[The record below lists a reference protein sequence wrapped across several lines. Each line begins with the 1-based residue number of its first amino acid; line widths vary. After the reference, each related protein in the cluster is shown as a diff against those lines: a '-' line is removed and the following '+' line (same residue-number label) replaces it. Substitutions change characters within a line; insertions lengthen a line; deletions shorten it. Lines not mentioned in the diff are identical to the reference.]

1 MATSIALVMLLGML
15 ANYIFTKVKLPG
27 LLGMLLLGVLL
38 GPSGFNLLDSLLLQV
53 SGDFRSIALIIIL
66 LRAGI
71 GINKDELKKV
81 GIPAIKLSF
90 IPSLFEG
97 FAVALIAMK
106 LWNLSFAEGG
116 VLGFTLAAVSPAVV
130 VPAMLGYMEKG
141 FGKMKGVPT
150 MILAGASVDNVIAIT
165 IFGTFV
171 GTLTG
176 SQLSAGQR
184 LVNIP
189 LSILLGSVV
198 GLAVGLILVYGFK
211 RFKIRDT
218 KKILILLGTA
228 ILLTTL
234 EKALKSK
241 VEIAGLIGVMTI
253 GFILIE
259 KSPEVGKR
267 LALKLNKI
275 WIFAEILVFVLV
287 GAQVNVGV
295 TLDAGV
301 LGLLV
306 IFGGLT
312 ARSIG
317 VWLSLA
323 GTHFN
328 VREKWFCVVAYWPK
342 ATVQATVGAIPLSL
356 GIAHGELFLAVAV
369 LSILVTA
376 PIGAMGIHFFA
387 DRCLEQDVR

>member
-1 MATSIALVMLLGML
+1 MTTSIALVLLLGML
-15 ANYIFTKVKLPG
+15 ANYLFVKIKLPG
-27 LLGMLLLGVLL
+27 LLGMLLLGTLL
-38 GPSGFNLLDSLLLQV
+38 GPSGLNWLDKTLLSV

-71 GINKDELKKV
+71 GINKDELQKV
-81 GIPAIKLSF
+81 GASAVKLSF
-90 IPSLFEG
+90 VPSLFEG
-97 FAVALIAMK
+97 FAVAYLAMQI
-106 LWNLSFAEGG
+106 WGLSFAEGG

-130 VPAMLGYMEKG
+130 VPAMLKFLEQGYGKAKG
-141 FGKMKGVPT
+141 IPT

-165 IFGTFV
+165 IFSSFIGA
-171 GTLTG
+171 LTG
-176 SQLSAGQR
+176 SQLSLAQR

-189 LSILLGSVV
+189 LSIGLGAVV
-198 GLAVGLILVYGFK
+198 GLVVGLVLVHSFK
-211 RFKIRDT
+211 RFHIRDT

-241 VEIAGLIGVMTI
+241 VEVAGLIGVMTI

-267 LALKLNKI
+267 LAQRLNKI

-287 GAQVNVGV
+287 GAQVNLGV
-295 TLDAGV
+295 TLAAGG

-306 IFGGLT
+306 IFGGLA
-312 ARSIG
+312 ARSLG

-323 GTHFN
+323 GTPFS
-328 VREKWFCVVAYWPK
+328 VKEKWFCVVSYWPK

-356 GIAHGELFLAVAV
+356 GLPGGELFLAVAV

-376 PIGAMGIHFFA
+376 PLGAVAIHYFA
-387 DRCLEQDVR
+387 EKCLDLHVE